1 MAYENDP
8 GVKQEKATRNRAT
21 KALLEHNLTEIY
33 RLMIAGMTNH
43 DIMHQLNL
51 NGRTFRRYV
60 KTIRDRIIADQLA
73 KRQEYFLD
81 DIKTAKER
89 LLMAKRYNLRTI
101 NSEDASYAEK
111 TEALKLDA
119 AITMTL
125 LKLEYEGTV
134 YLRVLNLDVGNRIET
149 PKLIQRQRDIIRS
162 EAIKP
167 AITAAAASTIEN
179 AAIGKSD
186 TIATEDQ
193 ASVY

>member
-1 MAYENDP
+1 MSNEQQQP
-8 GVKQEKATRNRAT
+8 QSQQRRRPT

>member
-167 AITAAAASTIEN
+167 AITAAESTTED
-179 AAIGKSD
+179 AAIGKLAKTSNNRFIVD
-186 TIATEDQ
+186 
-193 ASVY
+193 